1 MASAHGHGLF
11 SAGSGAPGSAT
22 GGAGA
27 GHGGGSSLLSGFPL
41 SRGGHASNAQEK
53 RSALV
58 ALQTSQ
64 TTLIARF
71 VGELKSRSEE
81 TRCAAAKELFHYVSA
96 EMREVLA
103 EELNAFLDLFTKQ
116 ILEMVQGDAHA
127 KMGSFEELI
136 SLRCS

>member
-22 GGAGA
+22 GGGGA

-41 SRGGHASNAQEK
+41 SRGGGHASNAQEK

-96 EMREVLA
+96 EMREVPA

-127 KMGSFEELI
+127 KMGSFVN
-136 SLRCS
+136 